1 MIYYKAICNVTR
13 PESDECG
20 GKQSHSKITAAVRA
34 ATEYLHERC
43 AGAFYL
49 FAADWECDVAVLG
62 ILSRQAIDGEPF
74 AREFFG
80 ELGTDAENIR
90 VREVTFHDIS
100 NLLADAK
107 ETGYIDSDSEIL
119 DLFGLPKLYTGRR
132 MSLCF
137 GENLISIRSR
147 DEIVSGIDGCL
158 MKNSMTEELD
168 RIYDE
173 RAAANV
179 IGHPVH
185 YLMEIDEPETRKLLC
200 RSLLSALYG
209 CHRLQNRRYCYI
221 DIDADVPFSVFE
233 YKTMYRSCI
242 GGTVWVRL
250 NAREDAEDG
259 GAVSGEYDTVWKI
272 CSVLKEYR
280 NRVLTIVCFP
290 RACAGLRKIFY
301 ENLDSVSIV
310 ELRED
315 PAHDDTARDYLST
328 LAGRNN
334 VTDCADLLSR
344 VETGKS
350 YTSAELDALFD
361 RWFDETLKSRF
372 FPQYGGVAVVTN
384 EHPERAP
391 IGSAYQKLTDMVG
404 LDEAKSVI
412 RKAVAYYKMR
422 KTYGNRRPNFNHTG
436 MHMVFTGNP
445 GTAKTTVA
453 RLFAEILKENEILP
467 TCRLVE
473 VGRGDLVG
481 KYVGWT
487 ANIVKEK
494 FRLACGGVLFI
505 DEAYSLVD
513 GTNGSYGDEAINTI
527 VQEMENNRDKVIVI
541 FAGYPNEMEQ
551 FLRRNPGLRS
561 RIAFHVPFA
570 DYSADELCRITE
582 LLGKES
588 GLEVSAD
595 ALEKLNGVFRSAL
608 REPDF
613 GNGRYARNLL
623 EQAEMNLAVRVMGM
637 DPAAVTERDT
647 RTIIAEDVEVP
658 TARNPAHKSIGFM

>member
-1 MIYYKAICNVTR
+1 MIYYKAICNVAY
-13 PESDECG
+13 PIADESAE
-20 GKQSHSKITAAVRA
+20 KRSRSKITAAVRA

-62 ILSRQAIDGEPF
+62 ILSRQAMDGEPF

-80 ELGTDAENIR
+80 ELGTAAENIR

-107 ETGYIDSDSEIL
+107 ETGYIESDSEIL
-119 DLFGLPKLYTGRR
+119 DLFGLPKLYTSRR
-132 MSLCF
+132 MNLYF
-137 GENLISIRSR
+137 GENLISVRSR

-185 YLMEIDEPETRKLLC
+185 YLMEIDEPETRKMLC
-200 RSLLSALYG
+200 RSLFSALYVG
-209 CHRLQNRRYCYI
+209 HRLQNRRYCYI
-221 DIDADVPFSVFE
+221 DVDTDVPFSIYE
-233 YKTMYRSCI
+233 YKEMYKSCI
-242 GGTVWVRL
+242 GGVVWVRL
-250 NAREDAEDG
+250 NAQEDAEDG
-259 GAVSGEYDTVWKI
+259 CAASGEYNTVWKI

-328 LAGRNN
+328 LAGKNN

-350 YTSAELDALFD
+350 YISAELDALFD
-361 RWFDETLKSRF
+361 RWFDETLKSKF
-372 FPQYGGVAVVTN
+372 FPQYEGVAVVTN

-404 LDEAKSVI
+404 LAEAKSVI

-436 MHMVFTGNP
+436 MHMAFTGNP

-453 RLFAEILKENEILP
+453 RLFAEILK
-467 TCRLVE
+467 
-473 VGRGDLVG
+473 
-481 KYVGWT
+481 
-487 ANIVKEK
+487 
-494 FRLACGGVLFI
+494 
-505 DEAYSLVD
+505 
-513 GTNGSYGDEAINTI
+513 
-527 VQEMENNRDKVIVI
+527 
-541 FAGYPNEMEQ
+541 
-551 FLRRNPGLRS
+551 
-561 RIAFHVPFA
+561 
-570 DYSADELCRITE
+570 
-582 LLGKES
+582 
-588 GLEVSAD
+588 
-595 ALEKLNGVFRSAL
+595 
-608 REPDF
+608 
-613 GNGRYARNLL
+613 
-623 EQAEMNLAVRVMGM
+623 
-637 DPAAVTERDT
+637 
-647 RTIIAEDVEVP
+647 
-658 TARNPAHKSIGFM
+658 